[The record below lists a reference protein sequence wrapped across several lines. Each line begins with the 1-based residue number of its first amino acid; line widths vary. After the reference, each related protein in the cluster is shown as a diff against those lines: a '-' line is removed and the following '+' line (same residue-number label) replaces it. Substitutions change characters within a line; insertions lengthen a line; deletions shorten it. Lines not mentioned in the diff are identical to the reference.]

1 MSNRSNTAS
10 VARLDARRALT
21 SQIRD
26 FVRVIPAFSCDWKS
40 IDWSAIYGGGGAD
53 PGLERL
59 SALTIDAPARVGE
72 LRALWNESVATSAFA
87 WRLAPELGADA
98 DTSAIAGLLHRLG
111 DVLTL
116 RAIGRLEHESGMRL
130 DAAGKADLCADYSI
144 EALDRA
150 VRAWEVPARAAT
162 MAAAWRR
169 LRDFPEAAADA
180 AVVHLARFM
189 AIERVSPRFCTPG
202 IVEAAAAE
210 MNLSAEQI
218 GRLRDGVKI
227 DRLLLS

>member
-1 MSNRSNTAS
+1 MSNRSHTAS

-21 SQIRD
+21 VQIREL
-26 FVRVIPAFSCDWKS
+26 VRVIPAFSCDWTS
-40 IDWSAIYGGGGAD
+40 VDWSAVYGGGATD
-53 PGLERL
+53 PRLERL
-59 SALTIDAPARVGE
+59 SALMVDAPARVAE
-72 LRALWNESVATSAFA
+72 LRALWNESLATSAFA
-87 WRLAPELGADA
+87 WRLAPQLGADA

-116 RAIGRLEHESGMRL
+116 RAIGRLEHESGLRL
-130 DAAGKADLCADYSI
+130 DAAGKADLCADHST

-202 IVEAAAAE
+202 IVEAAAEE
-210 MNLSAEQI
+210 MNVPPDVI
-218 GRLRDGVKI
+218 GRMRDGVNI
-227 DRLLLS
+227 EGLLLS